1 MIIFNSDDNYSKNLM
16 LEFDDVLIKIDNLF
30 ISKIGLKSMQYYT
43 EVDYDIYDVLEIEK
57 MQQLISKKPKTVKIY
72 PDFSNKNTFFLLD
85 VLSFIEF
92 DTESKNFKIY
102 CKNKCKFVKD
112 ETQVEDFNE
121 NFLEFTKFYDL
132 TDDEKNIVN
141 VYYDKQYQ
149 SHFFNDQNIFVENE
163 YKRIEKIID
172 KKKNKN
178 LPDMNVKC
186 TTGASD
192 PFFELEKCTGLE
204 KVKHEVRRLEA
215 VLEYKKNNK
224 NSSKDSMHMCFYGNP
239 GTGKTTIARIM
250 AGILFNMGL
259 ISENKC
265 VEVNGLELKG
275 SNVGQTSVI
284 TKNIIDFSKGGVLF
298 IDEAYTLFDKS
309 KNNFGIE
316 AINVLLK
323 EMEDNREDFVVIL
336 AGYYEP
342 MQRLLDSNVG
352 FRSRIKHYFDF
363 EDYTASELFEIFM
376 NQLRN
381 HHLYIEK
388 DAMEEVI
395 INFKNAKTKKGFGNG
410 RFVENF
416 LLKLEEEH
424 ILNVSKN
431 ISQIDTISKKDIVVL
446 KDFESE

>member
-16 LEFDDVLIKIDNLF
+16 LEFNDVLVKIDNLY
-30 ISKIGLKSMQYYT
+30 IRKIGLKNVQFYT
-43 EVDYDIYDVLEIEK
+43 EVDCDIYDVLEIEK
-57 MQQLISKKPKTVKIY
+57 MQNIVNQKIKTVKIY
-72 PDFSNKNTFFLLD
+72 PDFGNINTFFVLD
-85 VLSFIEF
+85 IISFLEF

-102 CKNKCKFVKD
+102 CKNKCRIEKD
-112 ETQVEDFNE
+112 GNVIEDFNE
-121 NFLEFTKFYDL
+121 SFLEFTKFFDL
-132 TDDEKNIVN
+132 TEDEKNIIDI
-141 VYYDKQYQ
+141 YDKKQHN

-172 KKKNKN
+172 KKKKKN

-186 TTGASD
+186 SMGASD
-192 PFFELEKCTGLE
+192 PFFELEKCTGLL
-204 KVKHEVRRLEA
+204 KVKHEVKRLEA
-215 VLEYKKNNK
+215 VLEYRKQNNIS
-224 NSSKDSMHMCFYGNP
+224 NKDSLHMCFYGNP

-250 AGILFNMGL
+250 AGILFNMGF

-265 VEVNGLELKG
+265 VEINGLELKG

-284 TKNIIDFSKGGVLF
+284 TKNIIDFAKGGVLF

-323 EMEDNREDFVVIL
+323 EMEDNRENFVVIL
-336 AGYYEP
+336 AGYYTP

-363 EDYTASELFEIFM
+363 EDYSSIELFEIFM
-376 NQLRN
+376 NMLRN

-388 DAMEEVI
+388 DAMREI
-395 INFKNAKTKKGFGNG
+395 IIEFKNAKTKKGFGNG

-431 ISQIDTISKKDIVVL
+431 LSSADIISKNDIVKAGDV
-446 KDFESE
+446 FEM